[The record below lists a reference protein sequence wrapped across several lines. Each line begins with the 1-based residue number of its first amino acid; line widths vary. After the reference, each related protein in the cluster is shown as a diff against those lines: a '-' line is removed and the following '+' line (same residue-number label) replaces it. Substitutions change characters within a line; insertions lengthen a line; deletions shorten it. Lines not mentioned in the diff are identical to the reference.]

1 MSETKHTPGPW
12 VVVDICECAHRNG
25 TMWEGHIDLGP
36 LRESR
41 HGNMWPDVTVQ
52 IGSSLGLPGQPVGR
66 EVIEANAHLIAA
78 APDML
83 EALEAALAYLVMAGT
98 DHAEPTR
105 ASIRAAIKKARGE
118 K

>member
-12 VVVDICECAHRNG
+12 AAALTPAGKSKVVDANG
-25 TMWEGHIDLGP
+25 FSVALCQ
-36 LRESR
+36 
-41 HGNMWPDVTVQ
+41 HGAYSQQTYD
-52 IGSSLGLPGQPVGR
+52 
-66 EVIEANAHLIAA
+66 AHLIAA